1 MQIIKTN
8 SLRILIAD
16 EGKHIRSVNDVYIP
30 EHTDETTGETIPE
43 YFPGYS
49 EIFFLGAQV
58 SDEEAF
64 EIFIEE
70 PINE

>member
-8 SLRILIAD
+8 S
-16 EGKHIRSVNDVYIP
+16 IRSVNDVYVP
-30 EHTDETTGETIPE
+30 EHIDETTGEIIPE

-64 EIFIEE
+64 EIFVEE
-70 PINE
+70 PVEE